1 MATDHRV
8 NSDDETASMMPEE
21 DYPERPRWWLTHP
34 GAGIIAAAIL
44 GVATCWVTLSI
55 GRPASAPGAKFIYL
69 VILPIAL
76 LLPAI
81 ALGGTMVAWH
91 AFRQT
96 RGTMRLMLALPAA
109 IAVLLN
115 VAAIVAFVRW
125 VGRVLLP

>member
-1 MATDHRV
+1 MATDQRV

-34 GAGIIAAAIL
+34 SAGIIAAAVL
-44 GVATCWVTLSI
+44 GIAALWVTLSI
-55 GRPASAPGAKFIYL
+55 GRPDSAPGATFTYL

-96 RGTMRLMLALPAA
+96 RGKLRLILALPAA
-109 IAVLLN
+109 IALVLN
-115 VAAIVAFVRW
+115 VVAIVVFARW
-125 VGRVLLP
+125 VGRLLLP